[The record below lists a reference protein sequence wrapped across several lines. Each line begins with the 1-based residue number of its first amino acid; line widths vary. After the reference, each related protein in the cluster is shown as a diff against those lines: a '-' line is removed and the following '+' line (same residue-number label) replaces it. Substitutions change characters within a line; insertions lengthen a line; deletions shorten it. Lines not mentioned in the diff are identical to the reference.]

1 MTTPKL
7 FWLFSLAVL
16 LFQGALAYPQLPDQM
31 VTHMSLE
38 GEPDGFGSKS
48 GFYLSF
54 GLAVL
59 LINIMPPLLSILL
72 KKLPESLINLP
83 NKEYWFA
90 DATRKAK
97 AVDIMVGMLAATMGM
112 VNVMFI
118 LIFQQMADLSIGNA
132 PSIPTWLIWC
142 IIPILILFPPVYL
155 FRSFRVPEN

>member
-16 LFQGALAYPQLPDQM
+16 LIQGVLAYPQLPDQM

-97 AVDIMVGMLAATMGM
+97 SHRPDGWYVGRDNGDGERD
-112 VNVMFI
+112 VHSSFP
-118 LIFQQMADLSIGNA
+118 ADGRPVHWECPFYSYVAYLVHHSNSDPLSSG
-132 PSIPTWLIWC
+132 PSL
-142 IIPILILFPPVYL
+142 
-155 FRSFRVPEN
+155 